1 MFKSIKVI
9 TNILQVI
16 INFQMIVDL
25 PEDHGTGSFI
35 VVKDSGEDRPQTPAD
50 SSGSIEVIHME
61 DQDLQGTISE
71 QPSSSQDTQGNMSEK
86 PNSAKDIQG
95 SISEQPN
102 SAVTDSLV
110 IIQEEVKDQS
120 EPHCGSDLDLAAA
133 MMESVCRDLEN
144 ADLDKCGNRNED
156 TGKSEKMEGSE
167 EDTKMDDT
175 KRRKESEV
183 QEASVYLSE
192 EERSRMESEVQELS
206 MALSEED
213 TSVRRE
219 SAAET
224 DVPQKTD
231 SEKVNPERREEDVF
245 VKIGEGKGL
254 LSLIFAEFL

>member
-1 MFKSIKVI
+1 MIYNIQLNMFKSIKII

-16 INFQMIVDL
+16 IYLQMIVDL
-25 PEDHGTGSFI
+25 PEDQGTGSFI

-71 QPSSSQDTQGNMSEK
+71 QPSPSQDTQGSM
-86 PNSAKDIQG
+86 
-95 SISEQPN
+95 SEQPN

-110 IIQEEVKDQS
+110 IIQEEFKDQS

-231 SEKVNPERREEDVF
+231 WEKVNPEKREEDVF